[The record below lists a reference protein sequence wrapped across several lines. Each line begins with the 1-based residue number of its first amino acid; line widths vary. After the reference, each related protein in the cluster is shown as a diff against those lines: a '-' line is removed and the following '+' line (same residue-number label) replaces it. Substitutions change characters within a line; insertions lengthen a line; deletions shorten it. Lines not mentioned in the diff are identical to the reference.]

1 MRPNT
6 PALCAVLPLLLLLLL
21 RPHALLSQIPSRDTL
36 TLAEVVHRVLENHP
50 AIQGAGQ
57 EIAAARAR
65 VGQRQSAYYPE
76 LDFNGLYSRIGPVP
90 SIELPG
96 QGSFDF
102 YPRNNYNV
110 NVELRQTLLDFG
122 KRSTNERLARS
133 GEEASG
139 DNLELL
145 TSRLAFQAVDDFYT
159 ILYLQGGLRVQDDE
173 IAALNQHLAVTRELA
188 RTGSATEFE
197 VLTTQVRVSNASSR
211 RIDIAN
217 ALERAIIDLRGL
229 MGVPPDEPIELSGGF
244 ETDLPEL
251 DMDSL
256 TALAMAQRPEL
267 ALAQDGEQA
276 AELRRH
282 VAALDRRPSLDFG
295 LGLGA
300 KNGYVPNLNEVKGN
314 FVAALSLE
322 LPVFNGFRTR
332 REVEEMEAELGAAR
346 AHTRDV
352 SRLVGTEVH
361 QAAANVRASQAKLE
375 AAELQVRQAEQAVAL
390 ARVRYRAGVI
400 TNLDVLDAETSLAE
414 AKLVDLEARYHLVTT
429 GYALQRAVGSRI
441 W

>member
-1 MRPNT
+1 MRPSK
-6 PALCAVLPLLLLLLL
+6 PARYSVLPFLLLVLI
-21 RPHALLSQIPSRDTL
+21 RPATLHSQTPSPDTL
-36 TLAEVVHRVLENHP
+36 TLAEVVGRVLENHP
-50 AIQGAGQ
+50 AIQGAGE

-65 VGQRQSAYYPE
+65 VGQRHSAFYPE
-76 LDFNGLYSRIGPVP
+76 LDFNGHYSRVGPVP
-90 SIELPG
+90 SIDLPG
-96 QGSFDF
+96 QGSFEL
-102 YPRNNYNV
+102 YPSNNYNV
-110 NVELRQTLLDFG
+110 NFELRHTLLDFG

-133 GEEASG
+133 GEEAAG
-139 DNLELL
+139 DDLELL

-197 VLTTQVRVSNASSR
+197 VLTTQVRVANASSR

-229 MGVPPDEPIELSGGF
+229 MGSPPDEPVELRGGF
-244 ETDLPEL
+244 ETDLAEL
-251 DMDSL
+251 DVDSL
-256 TALAMAQRPEL
+256 TSLALAQRPEL
-267 ALAQDGEQA
+267 ALARDGVES

-282 VAALDRRPSLDFG
+282 LAALDRRPSLDLG
-295 LGLGA
+295 LGVGA

-332 REVEEMEAELGAAR
+332 NELEETEAELGAAR
-346 AHTRDV
+346 ARTLDV
-352 SRLVGTEVH
+352 SRRVVTEVRK
-361 QAAANVRASQAKLE
+361 AAADVRASQAKLE
-375 AAELQVRQAEQAVAL
+375 AAELQVRQAEEAVAL

-414 AKLVDLEARYHLVTT
+414 AKLVELEARYHLVTT
-429 GYALQRAVGSRI
+429 KYALQRAVGDQI